1 MLQPFGFSVY
11 GCCGINALDSSSR
24 ELGSSRVLG
33 SRGPALRKAIFMI
46 AATCDL
52 ARAFDCYSGHPD
64 GGCLVAPKTVVAA
77 DHPDPDSTY
86 YSCSKGAHY
95 CCLKDTFKAKVP
107 DIGRCKP
114 V

>member
-1 MLQPFGFSVY
+1 MPFSPSNYSTRRVNSRSDPTTRMGL
-11 GCCGINALDSSSR
+11 LD
-24 ELGSSRVLG
+24 GVLY
-33 SRGPALRKAIFMI
+33 PLRKAIFMI

-52 ARAFDCYSGHPD
+52 ALAFDCYSGHPD